1 MDTSNVKET
10 LMSAEVSVV
19 KLDTYEKE
27 AARRALE
34 ELLRPI
40 GGLDFVTPGMKV
52 AIKANLVSAMK
63 PEAAATPH
71 PVLIRELCDM
81 LVSRGA
87 EVRVGD
93 SPGGPF
99 TPLLLNRVYSVTG
112 VDCVSEV
119 GACLNR
125 DYSSA
130 RCENFAEGEV
140 LKSFE
145 YTAWIDW
152 ADVIIDFAKLKTHG
166 MMGMSAGV
174 KNLFGCI
181 PGTLKPE
188 YHYRFPNTRDFANMI
203 VDLNVFFKPRLT
215 IVDAVVGMEG
225 NGPTMGK
232 PRKIGALVASA
243 SSYACDR
250 ICAELIGLDEEK
262 VPTLALARERGLC
275 PDRGDILLHGSLEGL
290 IVSDFD
296 NIERPNNIEFLSGLV
311 GFKGKFMSSLF
322 RACMA
327 SRPKL
332 KRSECVGCRECF
344 RICPAKAITMKNNK
358 PQIDRKKCIRC
369 FCCQE
374 FCPKGALK
382 VHRPLVA
389 KIANKL

>member
-1 MDTSNVKET
+1 
-10 LMSAEVSVV
+10 MSVQVSVV
-19 KLDTYEKE
+19 KLDTYERD
-27 AARRALE
+27 AVRSAIE

-40 GGLDFVTPGMKV
+40 GGFDFVRPGIKI
-52 AIKANLVSAMK
+52 AIKANLVAAMK
-63 PEAAATPH
+63 PDTAATTH
-71 PVLIRELCDM
+71 PLLIRELCDM

-87 EVRVGD
+87 EVIVGD

-99 TPLLLNRVYSVTG
+99 TPILLNRVYGVTG
-112 VDCVSEV
+112 INCVTEV
-119 GACLNR
+119 GASLNR

-130 RCENFAEGEV
+130 KCESFAEGEV

-145 YTAWIDW
+145 YTAWLDW
-152 ADVIIDFAKLKTHG
+152 ADLIIDFAKLKSHG

-188 YHYRFPNTRDFANMI
+188 YHYRFPNTRDFASML
-203 VDLNVFFKPRLT
+203 VDLNLFFKPYLT
-215 IVDAVVGMEG
+215 VIDAVVGMEG
-225 NGPTMGK
+225 NGPTMGN
-232 PRKIGALVASA
+232 PRQIGALVASK
-243 SSYACDR
+243 SSFACDL
-250 ICAELIGLDEEK
+250 ISAELIGLTADK
-262 VPTLALARERGLC
+262 VPSLAIAEERGLC
-275 PDRGDILLHGSLEGL
+275 PKRGDIELFGSLDGL
-290 IVSDFD
+290 IVEDYD

-311 GFKGKFMSSLF
+311 GFKGKFVSSLF

-332 KRSECVGCRECF
+332 KKSECVGCRECF
-344 RICPAKAITMKNNK
+344 KICPAKAITMVNNK
-358 PQIDRKKCIRC
+358 PKIDRSKCIRC

-382 VHRPLVA
+382 VHRPIVA